1 MKTRLFAV
9 RVTRSMI
16 RRVARLARV
25 QSRNKSEIVRA
36 ALNEFAD
43 QRERELGLAPI
54 NGKSRPQ

>member
-1 MKTRLFAV
+1 
-9 RVTRSMI
+9 MI